1 MQFEFEHVMHQPVER
16 VFAYL
21 GDPRNRP
28 KWQRTIREFEMI
40 SEGEPR
46 VGMKWRERA
55 VGAPPFTMEITQ
67 FEPNRRW
74 AERGESKAVD
84 GELTLHFTSEG
95 ETTRLRVVIGLEL
108 KGFRKIAG
116 PFIRLIAP
124 GEIRRD
130 LGRAESLIADGASAP
145 RFG

>member
-1 MQFEFEHVMHQPVER
+1 MRLEFEHVMRQPVER

-21 GDPRNRP
+21 GDPTNRP

-46 VGMKWRERA
+46 MGMQWRERA
-55 VGAPPFTMEITQ
+55 VGAPPFTMEITAY
-67 FEPNRRW
+67 EPNRLW
-74 AERGESKAVD
+74 AERGASPGVS
-84 GELTLHFTSEG
+84 GELTLHFTPEQEG
-95 ETTRLRVVIGLEL
+95 TRLRVVADVEL
-108 KGFRKIAG
+108 KGFRKLAA

-130 LGRAESLIADGASAP
+130 LKRAERLMSE
-145 RFG
+145 RE